1 MPKTMTETNDV
12 KSVAVPSVKP
22 FPPGLARPDQTRDWA
37 TSLLSAVAAA
47 GLTRHRDAMMN
58 TSAEAREAPI
68 AQAVMMFPR
77 KDPKT
82 ALETESRYIGSGGVL
97 DGGMTVTPDRS

>member
-1 MPKTMTETNDV
+1 
-12 KSVAVPSVKP
+12 
-22 FPPGLARPDQTRDWA
+22 
-37 TSLLSAVAAA
+37 
-47 GLTRHRDAMMN
+47 MMN
-58 TSAEAREAPI
+58 TSAETRDAPI

-82 ALETESRYIGSGGVL
+82 ALETKSRYIGSGGVL

>member
-1 MPKTMTETNDV
+1 MADDSQERTGTSMQDASQEMRADMLTKPLDDET
-12 KSVAVPSVKP
+12 
-22 FPPGLARPDQTRDWA
+22 F
-37 TSLLSAVAAA
+37 
-47 GLTRHRDAMMN
+47 TRHRDAMMN
-58 TSAEAREAPI
+58 TSAETRDAPI